1 MRVARVALGA
11 VLLVVVASAALAGVW
26 MLRQAGGGGMAIRVE
41 FQDARGL
48 APDDHVIYGDSVVG
62 RVEDV
67 ATFNGKSVVVAR
79 IAADQSVLV
88 RQNSRFWIHSK
99 LGSAILL
106 FDTPKAGGAAVE
118 SGHTFTG
125 LAEPPDPDPAL
136 APAAVPRKL
145 SARPGWLVE
154 FRATLELKAGADLT
168 ETQQRKVTG
177 VIAGVRADGELLVLA
192 PSWPVEY
199 SGELVGESYRVELIG
214 GATHVADILA
224 TRLPFV
230 VLRVPAT
237 QYTGSAAP
245 FWPDALADGQGLLLT
260 DFEGN
265 AFTAVHSD
273 EEVRLR
279 ARTGLGLVALV
290 DGTNVAGFTL
300 PAVGLPE
307 GVYWVPLN
315 GAGTAIEEAAAKLLG
330 D

>member
-11 VLLVVVASAALAGVW
+11 VLLVVVASAALSGVW
-26 MLRQAGGGGMAIRVE
+26 WLRQAGGGGMAIRVE
-41 FQDARGL
+41 FNDARGL

-67 ATFNGKSVVVAR
+67 ADFNGKTLVTAR
-79 IAADQSVLV
+79 IAADKAALV

-118 SGHTFTG
+118 SGHTFKG
-125 LAEPPDPDPAL
+125 LAEPPEPDPAL
-136 APAAVPRKL
+136 APPAVARRL
-145 SARPGWLVE
+145 NARPGWLVE
-154 FRATLELKAGADLT
+154 FRATLEIAVGPDLT

-177 VIAGVRADGELLVLA
+177 VIAGVRAGGELLVLA

-199 SGELVGESYRVELIG
+199 SGELVGERYRVELIG

-230 VLRVPAT
+230 VLRVPDT
-237 QYTGSAAP
+237 QYKGGAAP
-245 FWPDALADGQGLLLT
+245 FWPDALADQQGLLLT

-265 AFTAVHSD
+265 AFTAVHND
-273 EEVRLR
+273 GDVQLR
-279 ARTGLGLVALV
+279 ARTERGLVALV
-290 DGTNVAGFTL
+290 DGTNVAGFTV

-307 GVYWVPLN
+307 GVFWVGLH
-315 GAGTAIEEAAAKLLG
+315 GAGTVIEEAAAKLK
-330 D
+330 